1 MNTSSQAMAGSH
13 VGSDAVTPGDIPL
26 VRRLYWSVTRE
37 LWENRSIYLA
47 PLAAAGVFLVGF
59 LFGLGGLPARVRA
72 AMALAPLQQH
82 HTIEQPFFF
91 VGLVLMLTEVL
102 VAVFYCVD
110 ALYGERRDR
119 SILFWKSV
127 PVSDALS
134 VLAKASIPILVL
146 PLIAFVLTTVAQF
159 VMLVV
164 SSAVL
169 AGSGLDGAMV
179 WTHVPLVQTS
189 FINLTHLVLVHGLWY
204 APLYGW
210 LLLVSAWAKRVPFLW
225 AVLPPAAIGVVE
237 KLAFNTSYVGTM
249 LRDRLGGLSGDAP
262 SGDGMNMV
270 MLATPLTQFLTAP
283 GLWIGLALTAVFLYG
298 AVRLRRVRGVI

>member
-1 MNTSSQAMAGSH
+1 VCT
-13 VGSDAVTPGDIPL
+13 L
-26 VRRLYWSVTRE
+26 V
-37 LWENRSIYLA
+37 
-47 PLAAAGVFLVGF
+47 
-59 LFGLGGLPARVRA
+59 
-72 AMALAPLQQH
+72 
-82 HTIEQPFFF
+82 
-91 VGLVLMLTEVL
+91 
-102 VAVFYCVD
+102 
-110 ALYGERRDR
+110 
-119 SILFWKSV
+119 
-127 PVSDALS
+127 
-134 VLAKASIPILVL
+134 
-146 PLIAFVLTTVAQF
+146 PLI
-159 VMLVV
+159 
-164 SSAVL
+164 
-169 AGSGLDGAMV
+169 
-179 WTHVPLVQTS
+179 QTS